1 MLMEKKNILKEE
13 SKGEIKLSSKKKKA
27 EAEKE

>member
-1 MLMEKKNILKEE
+1 MEKKNIHKKE
-13 SKGEIKLSSKKKKA
+13 SKGEMKPSSKKKKA